1 MSATSAHE
9 TGVPVT
15 ALCPPIE
22 ALLLCPSETN
32 LWQEAKDTSR
42 AEALH
47 SDLQVSPR
55 RFEAHPFPRDA
66 FMSKRRFVVAPDRLG
81 DALEM
86 KGTVLI

>member
-9 TGVPVT
+9 AGVPVT

-32 LWQEAKDTSR
+32 LWEEAKDTSR

-47 SDLQVSPR
+47 SDLQVIPR
-55 RFEAHPFPRDA
+55 RFEAEALRHPW
-66 FMSKRRFVVAPDRLG
+66 RRSAPCLWGFVLLG
-81 DALEM
+81 VFGWGWSEW
-86 KGTVLI
+86 